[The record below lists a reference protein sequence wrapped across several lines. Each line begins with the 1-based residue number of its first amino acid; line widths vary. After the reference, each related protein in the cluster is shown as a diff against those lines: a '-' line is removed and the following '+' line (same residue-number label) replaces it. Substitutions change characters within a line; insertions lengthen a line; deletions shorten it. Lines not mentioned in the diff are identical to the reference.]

1 MKNFEIDKYL
11 IKDSK
16 TIFQAIEKINEF
28 STGQAL
34 VLFVID
40 EHDKILG
47 SITDGDIRRSFLK
60 GIKITDNVSMA
71 MNKEFYFIEEND
83 CENVK
88 KIKKLRLENIRILP
102 IINNHRKIINIV
114 NFSEIKTQL
123 PIDAIIMAGGRG
135 TRLHPYTKDLPKPML
150 ELNKKPII
158 AHNIDRLIYFGVK
171 NFYVSVNHLKEQ
183 IINFLND
190 YYRNKNIKI
199 NFLEEDKPLGTI
211 GSVALQ
217 KKYLHDDLLVLNADI
232 LTNID
237 FEDFFLSYQK
247 NHSDMAVGAFNVK
260 IDIPYAVMET
270 KGEIIKS
277 FIEKP
282 SYIYHSNAGI
292 YLFKQKFI
300 KKIPSNQPFD
310 SIDLI
315 DDLIKNEN
323 IVSHF
328 PIRGYWLDIGNL
340 QNYRKAQEDIEHIK
354 FD

>member
-11 IKDSK
+11 IKNSQ
-16 TIFQAIEKINEF
+16 TIFQAIEKINNF
-28 STGQAL
+28 SHGHTL
-34 VLFVID
+34 VLFVVD
-40 EHDKILG
+40 ECNKIIG
-47 SITDGDIRRSFLK
+47 SISDGDIRRAILK
-60 GIKITDNVSMA
+60 GCNINGNVADA
-71 MNKEFYFIEEND
+71 MNPNYCFVEKEDIN
-83 CENVK
+83 NVEI
-88 KIKKLRLENIRILP
+88 IKKFRLEDIRILP
-102 IINNHRKIINIV
+102 IINDQKNIVEIIN
-114 NFSEIKTQL
+114 FSHTKTQL

-171 NFYVSVNHLKEQ
+171 NFYVSVNHLKDQ

-237 FEDFFLSYQK
+237 FEDFFLSYKK
-247 NHSDMAVGAFNVK
+247 NQSDMAVGAFNIK
-260 IDIPYAVMET
+260 IDIPYAVMKT

-277 FIEKP
+277 FVEKP

>member
-1 MKNFEIDKYL
+1 MKKYL
-11 IKDSK
+11 ISNSK
-16 TIFQAIEKINEF
+16 TIIQAIEKINEF
-28 STGQAL
+28 SAGQSL
-34 VLFVID
+34 VLFVLND
-40 EHDKILG
+40 DDKIIG
-47 SITDGDIRRSFLK
+47 SVSDGDIRRALIKGYKLSDNIQLSMNKKFNFLK
-60 GIKITDNVSMA
+60 ENDKNIIQKIIDLRFENIKIAPVLNSDNQL
-71 MNKEFYFIEEND
+71 IEILDFNE
-83 CENVK
+83 K
-88 KIKKLRLENIRILP
+88 KSLLP
-102 IINNHRKIINIV
+102 V
-114 NFSEIKTQL
+114 
-123 PIDAIIMAGGRG
+123 DAIIMAGGRG

-190 YYRNKNIKI
+190 YYKNKNVNI
-199 NFLEEDKPLGTI
+199 NFLQEDKPLGTI
-211 GSVALQ
+211 GSVALH
-217 KKYLHDDLLVLNADI
+217 KNYLHNDLLVLNADI

-237 FEDFFLSYQK
+237 FEDFFISYQK
-247 NHSDMAVGAFNVK
+247 NNSDMAVGAFNVK

-277 FIEKP
+277 FVEKP

-292 YLFKQKFI
+292 YLVKEKYVKQ
-300 KKIPSNQPFD
+300 IPANKAFD
-310 SIDLI
+310 AIDLI
-315 DDLIKNEN
+315 ADLIKNEK

-340 QNYRKAQEDIEHIK
+340 QNYKKAQEDIGHIK